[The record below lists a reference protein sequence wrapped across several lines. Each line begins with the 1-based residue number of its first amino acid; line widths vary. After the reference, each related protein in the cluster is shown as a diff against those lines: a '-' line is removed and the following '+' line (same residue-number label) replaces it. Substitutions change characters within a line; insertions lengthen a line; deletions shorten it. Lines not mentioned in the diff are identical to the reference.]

1 MPTPAP
7 EITATSPIPA
17 TTARRARPTNGAEE
31 PTGVG
36 ATALDRIGPEAPEAG
51 NRTPSEGP
59 AAEPARH
66 GPLLRL
72 EHIDAGAIDDCGSR
86 IARICFRGK
95 HFAIYLSAHDDWGDE
110 IRVKYSD
117 DDEVRK
123 IQFKNVSAISDRRYA
138 LDQLARG
145 LRTRCYYL
153 GQIAAAIRLVVEDS
167 VADHDQAAG
176 VLDRAISDVREE
188 RARIGRRIYLIFAL
202 LFSGGAAAMLLLGAW
217 LLAPANDALA
227 VLPAAAGSG
236 AIGALL
242 SIAIALRGRAVA
254 PDHDY
259 WTNCT
264 DALLRVTVGTLS
276 GGALIL
282 FLTAGL
288 VLDFTIGD
296 AKMVG
301 AGLTESWRAIL
312 TFGFLGGFTERMVP
326 DLLERTAA
334 PGQNDP
340 ETSRADSIAGRAG
353 AAAPG

>member
-1 MPTPAP
+1 MPTVAPNASPSFANPA
-7 EITATSPIPA
+7 AG
-17 TTARRARPTNGAEE
+17 ARRPRATNGGE
-31 PTGVG
+31 PPAGLD
-36 ATALDRIGPEAPEAG
+36 ATALDRAARDAPQAG
-51 NRTPSEGP
+51 EKIPP
-59 AAEPARH
+59 AVPVAETAKH
-66 GPLLRL
+66 GRLLRL
-72 EHIDAGAIDDCGSR
+72 EHIDAGAIDDCGSQ
-86 IARICFRGK
+86 IARVCFRGK
-95 HFAIYLSAHDDWGDE
+95 HFAIYLSAHDDWGEE

-117 DDEVRK
+117 DDEIRK

-153 GQIAAAIRLVVEDS
+153 GQIAAAIRLVIEDS
-167 VADHDQAAG
+167 VADHEQASG
-176 VLDRAISDVREE
+176 VLERAISDVREE
-188 RARIGRRIYLIFAL
+188 RARIGRRIYLLFAL
-202 LFSGGAAAMLLLGAW
+202 LFAGGAAAMLLLGAW
-217 LLAPANDALA
+217 LLAPENDALA

-282 FLTAGL
+282 VLTAGL
-288 VLDFTIGD
+288 VLDFTVGD

-326 DLLERTAA
+326 DLLERTAS
-334 PGQNDP
+334 PGQK
-340 ETSRADSIAGRAG
+340 GRREDGASEDAG
-353 AAAPG
+353 AVASG